1 MVKAKDLLKKS
12 PDEFEEDPLEKEENP
27 KKRNEEDRVNEAYEN
42 ISKRLEEIRN
52 GKVSK
57 DDEPSSSE
65 NEGGLEDEAEK
76 EEESEEVE
84 KLKSEDPLD
93 QEEDLSEDEIEEE
106 NEEEVEKM
114 VESGEDDKIVAEPV
128 GKVLEEEEETE
139 SLDSAQDRED
149 EPKKTFVKRD
159 GEDEDS
165 LEDEDMDDSSKRP
178 QEKEEVEDSLDDLA
192 EEELEDAPQ
201 PSRSFAS
208 EARFDDEEFKKG
220 RAVPRGGEDEDM
232 HIPQVGSRNGGSSSI
247 YSKYGRSGGAAED
260 TGVYEEDYSPRRTE
274 PERDIFASKYQG
286 SGGYNNRRSGS
297 KLHLLILVLIGLAV
311 IGGTVYLLK
320 NQFETKPQPTPST
333 QITEST
339 PAPTP
344 SPEPIARA
352 EYKVRIL
359 NGTETSGLAKT
370 VSEKLQGL
378 GYQIERTGNA
388 TNSAFEST
396 VVRAKSGKIEIIDQ
410 LIADLA
416 GDYSAASSPAS
427 LRDND
432 GADAEV
438 ILGGN

>member
-12 PDEFEEDPLEKEENP
+12 PDEFEDDPLEKEENP

-57 DDEPSSSE
+57 EEPDSEDDAKEKD
-65 NEGGLEDEAEK
+65 EDEI
-76 EEESEEVE
+76 EELE
-84 KLKSEDPLD
+84 SEDPLD

-128 GKVLEEEEETE
+128 GKVLEEEE
-139 SLDSAQDRED
+139 DMED
-149 EPKKTFVKRD
+149 QEPKKTFIK
-159 GEDEDS
+159 EAEEEDS
-165 LEDEDMDDSSKRP
+165 PEEDMEESPKKSG
-178 QEKEEVEDSLDDLA
+178 EKEEVEDSLDDLA
-192 EEELEDAPQ
+192 EEELEDEPQ

-208 EARFDDEEFKKG
+208 EARFDDEEFKRG
-220 RAVPRGGEDEDM
+220 RAGVPMGAEDEDM
-232 HIPQVGSRNGGSSSI
+232 HIPQVSSKSNQSSI
-247 YSKYGRSGGAAED
+247 YSKYGRED
-260 TGVYEEDYSPRRTE
+260 DRGVYEEDYPPRRE

-320 NQFETKPQPTPST
+320 NQFETKPQPTPSP
-333 QITEST
+333 QIADST
-339 PAPTP
+339 PVPTP

-396 VVRAKSGKIEIIDQ
+396 VIRAKSGKIEIIDQ

-416 GDYSAASSPAS
+416 GDYTAASSS
-427 LRDND
+427 SGLKEND
-432 GADAEV
+432 GADAEI
-438 ILGGN
+438 ILGGK

>member
-12 PDEFEEDPLEKEENP
+12 PDEFEDDPLEKEENP

-57 DDEPSSSE
+57 EEPDSE
-65 NEGGLEDEAEK
+65 DKAEEEKKDEDEI
-76 EEESEEVE
+76 EEPE
-84 KLKSEDPLD
+84 SEDPLD
-93 QEEDLSEDEIEEE
+93 QEEDLSEDAIEEE

-114 VESGEDDKIVAEPV
+114 IESGEDDKIVAEPV
-128 GKVLEEEEETE
+128 GKVLESDDEEDME
-139 SLDSAQDRED
+139 SFDSAQDHGD
-149 EPKKTFVKRD
+149 KEPKKTFVKEEED
-159 GEDEDS
+159 DSMEDE
-165 LEDEDMDDSSKRP
+165 EMEKNPKRP
-178 QEKEEVEDSLDDLA
+178 EEKEEAEDSLDDLA

-201 PSRSFAS
+201 PSKSFAS
-208 EARFDDEEFKKG
+208 EARFDDEEFKRG
-220 RAVPRGGEDEDM
+220 RAGGGAARGEDEDM
-232 HIPQVGSRNGGSSSI
+232 HIPQVGSKNDQPSI
-247 YSKYGRSGGAAED
+247 YSKYGRSSAED
-260 TGVYEEDYSPRRTE
+260 TGIYEEDYPSRRE

-286 SGGYNNRRSGS
+286 SGSYNNRRSGS

-320 NQFETKPQPTPST
+320 SQFETKPQPTPSP
-333 QITEST
+333 QIADST
-339 PAPTP
+339 PVPT
-344 SPEPIARA
+344 STPEPIARA

-416 GDYSAASSPAS
+416 GDYTAASSPAS

-432 GADAEV
+432 GADAEI
-438 ILGGN
+438 ILGGK